1 MSTVVSQGNFMV
13 ADMQISCNFYISQNM
28 ILLLIFNYFK
38 MKKTLL
44 ALEYKRA
51 NVGSNLAQD
60 L

>member
-1 MSTVVSQGNFMV
+1 MV